1 MKRSAF
7 FIFLLLLLSA
17 AVTGCSDV
25 LVGYDDLPADSE
37 KREETVTE
45 IIPEGAIP
53 GIVRLDVSAITPE
66 SGIIDLHGMKR
77 EEAEKKIKDL
87 YSFSLK
93 IVNNNPEIE
102 EFEALLVS
110 GNRAVSE
117 NEVEDL
123 REFALPD
130 ILTETVDLT
139 LDKIYSERLDDSTD
153 HEETYSLELPGSE
166 YAEKYASA
174 VHDAWSMEGAFNLIT
189 AFDPENNEFIF
200 GGGHDGYE
208 VDEDKLRESIEAA
221 FEDREFDREIP
232 ADCVKITVSV
242 DALKEQYRE
251 LASYETHTTNIAVR
265 NKNVSL
271 AADSINGTIVQPGEE
286 FSYNGTVG
294 QRTKAKGYGEA
305 GAYLN
310 GEVVQEVGG
319 GVCQVSTTLYNA
331 IFRAGIK
338 STERTSHT
346 FAPSYVTP
354 GLDATVSW
362 EGPDYKF
369 VNNSPYPIGL
379 FAHYENRK
387 VRASVYGIP
396 ILPEGETWDLVSY
409 KTATLGVP
417 APVIIT
423 SGKAENGSAGS
434 IWEAYK
440 VIYKDGEEKE
450 RIFDHKS
457 KYVGHTPRIYANPLI
472 PEGMSIEEYNALLA
486 ALAAQAQAQ
495 NPQ

>member
-1 MKRSAF
+1 MRKSVF
-7 FIFLLLLLSA
+7 LILLLLLLTA

-45 IIPEGAIP
+45 VIPEGAIP
-53 GIVRLDVSAITPE
+53 GNIYLDISAITSNSPVMN
-66 SGIIDLHGMKR
+66 LHGLKR
-77 EEAEKKIKDL
+77 EEVEKKIKDQIN
-87 YSFSLK
+87 FSLK
-93 IVNNNPEIE
+93 VVNSNPDLE
-102 EFEALLVS
+102 EFKKLLVS
-110 GNRAVSE
+110 ENRAVSD
-117 NEVEDL
+117 NEVKDL
-123 REFALPD
+123 EEFELPD
-130 ILTETVDLT
+130 IVTESVDSM
-139 LDKIYSERLDDSTD
+139 LDKIYAERLDDSTD
-153 HEETYSLELPGSE
+153 HEETYSLEVPYSE

-174 VHDAWSMEGAFNLIT
+174 IHDAWSIEGAFNLIT
-189 AFDPENNEFIF
+189 GFDEENNEFTF

-208 VDEDKLRESIEAA
+208 VDDDKLKENIETA
-221 FEDREFDREIP
+221 FEEREFDKEIP
-232 ADCVKITVSV
+232 ADCVKVTVSV

-286 FSYNGTVG
+286 FSYNDTVG

-331 IFRAGIK
+331 IFRSGIK

-362 EGPDYKF
+362 GGPDYKF

-387 VRASVYGIP
+387 VRAAVYGIP
-396 ILPEGETWDLVSY
+396 LLPEGETWDLVSY

-417 APVIIT
+417 APVYIT
-423 SGKAENGSAGS
+423 SGKTDSGSAGS

-440 VIYKDGEEKE
+440 VIYKDGEEQE

-457 KYVGHTPRIYANPLI
+457 KYVGHTPRVYANPLI

-486 ALAAQAQAQ
+486 ALAAQQAQ
-495 NPQ
+495 NTQ